1 MIPELRIC
9 CQTAAIDGLTPEE
22 HYAHCTARLDEPQPD
37 TLFDLP
43 DLPDEPQ
50 QGGPLL

>member
-9 CQTAAIDGLTPEE
+9 CQRAAIDGLTDVQ
-22 HYAHCTARLDEPQPD
+22 HYPHCTARLDEPQ
-37 TLFDLP
+37 
-43 DLPDEPQ
+43 